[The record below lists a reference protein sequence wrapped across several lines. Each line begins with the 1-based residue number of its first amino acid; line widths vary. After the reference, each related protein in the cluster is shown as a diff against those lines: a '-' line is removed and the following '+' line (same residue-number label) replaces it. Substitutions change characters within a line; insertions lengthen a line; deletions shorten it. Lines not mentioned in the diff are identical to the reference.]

1 MVNVLLLGATGTAG
15 RALAKRLMNTLDCH
29 VTLFSRHAGEVYA
42 GAHNVT
48 VVSGDATEAETLASA
63 VRGQDVV
70 YSAISGDRLPQIA
83 QNLVTAMTEH
93 QVSRLIFMG
102 AIGIYNE
109 IPEETGGSQYNL
121 DSEPEQIPN
130 RESVDI
136 VEASGLNYTILRP
149 GFLEDGNEDDYFLTR
164 RGEPAKGY
172 VTSLPSVVKLAMDLI
187 YDERLYSRESIGI
200 TRDMTI

>member
-1 MVNVLLLGATGTAG
+1 MFA
-15 RALAKRLMNTLDCH
+15 
-29 VTLFSRHAGEVYA
+29 
-42 GAHNVT
+42 
-48 VVSGDATEAETLASA
+48 
-63 VRGQDVV
+63 
-70 YSAISGDRLPQIA
+70 
-83 QNLVTAMTEH
+83 
-93 QVSRLIFMG
+93 
-102 AIGIYNE
+102 
-109 IPEETGGSQYNL
+109 GGSQYNL